1 MKPVRAY
8 TDGKFGQ
15 IHYATCGT
23 GTPLVLCHQSPT
35 NMCQFDKVVPL
46 LAAQGFQVITADM
59 PGYGMSDG
67 PEQVPTMEEYSHII
81 PAVLDAIGVAKA
93 DVLGHHTG
101 AILATDAAMQ
111 FPERI
116 GRLVLNGPLPLTEEE
131 RAFFKAHLAAEKEW
145 HPIEDGSHL
154 VTQWAFRMAAQPGW
168 TDLDA
173 IHKHVV
179 QGMAAGPD
187 VWYAHDAVMAY
198 DHGLAMQKLSLPCLI
213 YSNTGDSIHHLAER
227 AKEQNPGFDYLQIE
241 GGTFDILDE
250 QPENWVAPLVGWLRK

>member
-23 GTPLVLCHQSPT
+23 GSPLLLCHQSPT
-35 NMCQFDKVVPL
+35 NMCQFDQVVSL
-46 LAAQGFQVITADM
+46 LAAEGFQVITADM

-67 PEQVPTMEEYSHII
+67 PDHVPTMEEYSHIV
-81 PAVLDAIGVAKA
+81 PAVLDAVGVQKA

-101 AILATDAAMQ
+101 AILATDAALQ
-111 FPERI
+111 FPERFN
-116 GRLVLNGPLPLTEEE
+116 RLILNGPLPLSPEE

-145 HPIEDGSHL
+145 GPVEDGSHL
-154 VTQWAFRMAAQPGW
+154 VTQWQFRMAAQPGW
-168 TDLDA
+168 TDINA
-173 IHKHVV
+173 IQKHVV
-179 QGMAAGPD
+179 QGMAAGPN
-187 VWYAHDAVMAY
+187 VWYAHDAVMDY
-198 DHGLAMQKLSLPCLI
+198 DHGAAMQKLQLPTLV

-227 AKEQNPGFDYLQIE
+227 AKEQNPSFDYAQID

-250 QPENWVAPLVGWLRK
+250 QPENWVAPVLEWLKK

>member
-8 TDGKFGQ
+8 TNGQFGQ
-15 IHYATCGT
+15 IHYATAGK
-23 GTPLVLCHQSPT
+23 GVPLLLCHQSPT

-46 LAAQGFQVITADM
+46 LVAHGFQVITADL
-59 PGYGMSDG
+59 PGYGRSDG
-67 PEQVPTMEEYSHII
+67 PDHVPTMEEYSHIV
-81 PAVLDAIGVAKA
+81 PAVLDAAGVSKA

-101 AILATDAAMQ
+101 AVLATDAALQ
-111 FPERI
+111 FPERFN
-116 GRLVLNGPLPLTEEE
+116 RLVLNGPLPLNDDE

-145 HPIEDGSHL
+145 GPVEDGSHL
-154 VTQWAFRMAAQPGW
+154 VTQWNFRMAAQPGW

-179 QGMAAGPD
+179 QGMAAGPH

-198 DHGLAMQKLSLPCLI
+198 DHGAAMLKLTLPCLV

-227 AKEQNPGFDYLQIE
+227 ATQQNPRFDYAQIE

-250 QPENWVAPLVGWLRK
+250 QPENWVQPVIDWLQK